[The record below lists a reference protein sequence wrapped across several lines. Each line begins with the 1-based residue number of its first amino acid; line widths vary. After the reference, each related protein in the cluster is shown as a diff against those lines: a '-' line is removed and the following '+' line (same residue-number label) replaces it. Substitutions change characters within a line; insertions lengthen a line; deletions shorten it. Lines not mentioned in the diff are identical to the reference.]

1 MKLVALFLV
10 LVGCATPRD
19 YRDLT
24 KQVGNNGIQ
33 RYDDKEK
40 NVSCWVYR
48 DSDGSLMAC
57 LKNKDKKK

>member
-1 MKLVALFLV
+1 MKVLFVV
-10 LVGCATPRD
+10 LLLTGCATSRD
-19 YRDLT
+19 YKDLT

-57 LKNKDKKK
+57 LRNKGKK